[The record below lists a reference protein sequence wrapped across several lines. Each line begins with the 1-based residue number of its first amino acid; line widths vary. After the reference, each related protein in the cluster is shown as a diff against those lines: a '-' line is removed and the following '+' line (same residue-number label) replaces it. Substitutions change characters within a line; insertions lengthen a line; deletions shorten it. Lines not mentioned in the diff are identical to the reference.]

1 VREDE
6 AKRRPAAGGEA
17 KDPPLEKAEV
27 GSRQH
32 VREEAVEKDRA
43 SMDAVVGN
51 PGAPPDPGMEED
63 YGARSGEVPSQEP
76 GNPAKDAPRKPT

>member
-1 VREDE
+1 MREGE
-6 AKRRPAAGGEA
+6 AKRSPAGGEA
-17 KDPPLEKAEV
+17 KGQPPEQAEV

-32 VREEAVEKDRA
+32 VREEAVRKDQQA
-43 SMDAVVGN
+43 MDAVVSK

-76 GNPAKDAPRKPT
+76 GNPEKDKPQRPT